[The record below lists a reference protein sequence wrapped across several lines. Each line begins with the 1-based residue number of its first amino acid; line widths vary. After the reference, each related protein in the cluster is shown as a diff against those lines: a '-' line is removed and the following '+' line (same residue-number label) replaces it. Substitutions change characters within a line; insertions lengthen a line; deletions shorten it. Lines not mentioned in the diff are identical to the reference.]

1 MSCNHRAEASV
12 QNLLFLMAKA
22 GFPQHDLL
30 SPAKAPVQKNFTKTK
45 QRKQSRNPKD
55 YGLRL

>member
-1 MSCNHRAEASV
+1 
-12 QNLLFLMAKA
+12 MAKA